1 MASVASVPANRI
13 ERRAW
18 WRRMHPAEG
27 WLLVLLHIAIVLI
40 ATWSIQAAG
49 WSDQGENLPLIA
61 IGATAFGF
69 ALAKSPVIDLLA
81 HLLAFWTGV
90 AVVWVITAATFAE
103 PDSGWRGGLAAIAE
117 RLRAWIQLSAQGEP
131 ANDRVLFAGLLA
143 LSVWL
148 VAYMSAWTLYRR
160 QWVVAAVGLP
170 SVVTLCNAGYSNRI
184 GAWPLAAL
192 LLAAVMLTAAHFHHR
207 RRMAWSADEA
217 MWSSAVPWRSAAM
230 AVQIGLLALIGAWVA
245 PDGTRQQV
253 LDHIGQQLE
262 RPLDRID
269 GWGNELFSRFGSEG
283 SPRAMSYA
291 QFSDSFE
298 LGGALDLSDDP
309 MVVLDA
315 DGSAYLAAYR
325 YDRWDGTGWES
336 AVERTFSGR
345 NADGKRYSPQMR
357 FAPNQ
362 PVALSDAVTTNR
374 APVTGEVTLI
384 EADNSLLLTL
394 DTFQEAEVPT
404 TVQLSWRTLDNASL
418 AIDDPGTL
426 PPDLRRLAMLLSDA
440 NAAGF
445 ASGGG
450 TPLTAEGALNES
462 LLAERSQLRERLI
475 TVDWKLVAGRL
486 VEAIIVSGQ
495 LPIYD
500 DVEAVFARD
509 DPEGTTYDV
518 TGLTSLATAD
528 ELRSAGQ
535 DYPAFVQDRYL
546 QQSPTTTARTRD
558 LAAAIV
564 EQAGAA
570 NPFDQAVAIQNDL
583 RTRIRYEEQIEAPPD
598 DQDVVDFVLFE
609 SREGY
614 CEYYASSMAVMLRAL
629 GIPSRIAVG
638 YYPAAYDE
646 TYAGYLYRQ
655 RNAHAW
661 VEAYFPAFGWIPFE
675 PTASQPVREY
685 GDTRT
690 SDPPLAPSPMPE
702 LPNTP
707 TAEVIPTQTPAVMPP
722 VAVVDDTGGDW
733 RATLAMWAR
742 WGTLFVAIVLLC
754 AAALVWFLWNR
765 GLRAL
770 AATDG
775 PWARVMKAGRW
786 AGVRAE
792 PSMTPLEYADE
803 IGRVVPQARRPANQV
818 ASDYTLRRYG
828 ALGKAADAGTANQAW
843 RELRQALTRG
853 WARRKLLR
861 RP

>member
-1 MASVASVPANRI
+1 MASVASAPANRI

-18 WRRMHPAEG
+18 GRRIHPAEG

-61 IGATAFGF
+61 IGAAAFGF

-81 HLLAFWTGV
+81 HLVTFWMGV

-103 PDSGWRGGLAAIAE
+103 PDSGWRGALAAIAE

-170 SVVTLCNAGYSNRI
+170 AVVTLCNAGYSNRI

-207 RRMAWSADEA
+207 RRMAWSADEV
-217 MWSSAVPWRSAAM
+217 MLSSSVPWRSAAM
-230 AVQIGLLALIGAWVA
+230 AVQIGLLALMGAWVA

-269 GWGNELFSRFGSEG
+269 GWGNDLFSRVGSG
-283 SPRAMSYA
+283 SSPGAMSYA

-418 AIDDPGTL
+418 AIDDPGT
-426 PPDLRRLAMLLSDA
+426 
-440 NAAGF
+440 
-445 ASGGG
+445 
-450 TPLTAEGALNES
+450 
-462 LLAERSQLRERLI
+462 
-475 TVDWKLVAGRL
+475 
-486 VEAIIVSGQ
+486 
-495 LPIYD
+495 
-500 DVEAVFARD
+500 
-509 DPEGTTYDV
+509 
-518 TGLTSLATAD
+518 
-528 ELRSAGQ
+528 
-535 DYPAFVQDRYL
+535 
-546 QQSPTTTARTRD
+546 
-558 LAAAIV
+558 
-564 EQAGAA
+564 
-570 NPFDQAVAIQNDL
+570 
-583 RTRIRYEEQIEAPPD
+583 
-598 DQDVVDFVLFE
+598 
-609 SREGY
+609 
-614 CEYYASSMAVMLRAL
+614 
-629 GIPSRIAVG
+629 
-638 YYPAAYDE
+638 
-646 TYAGYLYRQ
+646 
-655 RNAHAW
+655 
-661 VEAYFPAFGWIPFE
+661 
-675 PTASQPVREY
+675 
-685 GDTRT
+685 
-690 SDPPLAPSPMPE
+690 
-702 LPNTP
+702 
-707 TAEVIPTQTPAVMPP
+707 
-722 VAVVDDTGGDW
+722 
-733 RATLAMWAR
+733 
-742 WGTLFVAIVLLC
+742 
-754 AAALVWFLWNR
+754 
-765 GLRAL
+765 
-770 AATDG
+770 
-775 PWARVMKAGRW
+775 
-786 AGVRAE
+786 
-792 PSMTPLEYADE
+792 
-803 IGRVVPQARRPANQV
+803 
-818 ASDYTLRRYG
+818 
-828 ALGKAADAGTANQAW
+828 
-843 RELRQALTRG
+843 
-853 WARRKLLR
+853 
-861 RP
+861 

>member
-1 MASVASVPANRI
+1 MASVASVPDHRI
-13 ERRAW
+13 EGRAW
-18 WRRMHPAEG
+18 WRRLYPAEG
-27 WLLVLLHIAIVLI
+27 WLLVLLHVAIVLI
-40 ATWSIQAAG
+40 ATWSIEAAG
-49 WSDQGENLPLIA
+49 WSDQGRNLALIA

-90 AVVWVITAATFAE
+90 AVVWVVIVATFAE
-103 PDSGWRGGLAAIAE
+103 PESGWRDALAAIAE
-117 RLRAWIQLSAQGEP
+117 RLRTWIQLSAVGEP

-170 SVVTLCNAGYSNRI
+170 AVVTLGNAGYSNRI
-184 GAWPLAAL
+184 GPWPLAVL

-207 RRMAWSADEA
+207 RRMAWSADEV
-217 MWSSAVPWRSAAM
+217 MWNASVPWRSAAM
-230 AVQIGLLALIGAWVA
+230 AVQIGLVALMGAWVA
-245 PDGTRQQV
+245 PEGARQQV
-253 LDHIGQQLE
+253 LDQLGQQLE
-262 RPLDRID
+262 QPLDRID
-269 GWGNELFSRFGSEG
+269 GWGNDLFSRIGSG
-283 SPRAMSYA
+283 SSPRATSYA
-291 QFSDSFE
+291 QFSDSFD

-309 MVVLDA
+309 VVVLDA

-374 APVTGEVTLI
+374 APVSGDVTLI

-404 TVQLSWRTLDNASL
+404 TVQLSWRTLDNARLS
-418 AIDDPGTL
+418 IDGSGNL
-426 PPDLRRLAMLLSDA
+426 PPDLRRLAILLTDA
-440 NAAGF
+440 NAVGF
-445 ASGGG
+445 AFGGD
-450 TPLTAEGALNES
+450 TPLTTDGSLNET

-475 TVDWKLVAGRL
+475 TVDWKLAANGR

-509 DPEGTTYDV
+509 DPQGTTYEV

-546 QQSPTTTARTRD
+546 QQSPTITVRTRA

-570 NPFDQAVAIQNDL
+570 NPFDQAVAIENDL
-583 RTRIRYEEQIEAPPD
+583 RTRIRYVEQIEAPPD
-598 DQDVVDFVLFE
+598 DQDVVDFVLFD

-614 CEYYASSMAVMLRAL
+614 CEYYASSMAVMLRSL

-690 SDPPLAPSPMPE
+690 SDPVVAPSPTPE
-702 LPNTP
+702 LLDTSTP
-707 TAEVIPTQTPAVMPP
+707 EAVPTETPAVIPP
-722 VAVVDDTGGDW
+722 AGVVDQSGDDS
-733 RATLAMWAR
+733 RGVVATWAPWAMLAIA
-742 WGTLFVAIVLLC
+742 VLLSGSL
-754 AAALVWFLWNR
+754 ALLWFVWNNGLR
-765 GLRAL
+765 GLTE
-770 AATDG
+770 TDG
-775 PWARVMKAGRW
+775 LWARVMKAGRW
-786 AGVRAE
+786 AGVRAD

-803 IGRVVPQARRPANQV
+803 IGRVVPRARRPANHV

-828 ALGKAADAGTANQAW
+828 VTGTAGDAGTAKQNW
-843 RELRQALTRG
+843 GELRRAFTRA
-853 WARRKLLR
+853 WAKRRLLGR
-861 RP
+861 S